1 MPTALPADTSVEAR
15 RVQVEIWRSMSPT
28 QKAEL
33 IDRLSAEIRELALV
47 GIRQRHP
54 EATEQEQQRHLAVLL
69 HGPDVVEQAF
79 GWDVTARGR

>member
-1 MPTALPADTSVEAR
+1 MPTALPADTSAEAR

-28 QKAEL
+28 QKAAL

-54 EATEQEQQRHLAVLL
+54 EATELEQQRHLAVLL
-69 HGPDVVEQAF
+69 HGPEVVEEAF
-79 GWDVTARGR
+79 GWDVAARGR